1 MDEIK
6 QRFQRCGIA
15 AHEAEQIYRSFE
27 KDLSFADLLDYLE
40 SVEVDAYVDKVQCKS
55 NSK

>member
-55 NSK
+55 DCK